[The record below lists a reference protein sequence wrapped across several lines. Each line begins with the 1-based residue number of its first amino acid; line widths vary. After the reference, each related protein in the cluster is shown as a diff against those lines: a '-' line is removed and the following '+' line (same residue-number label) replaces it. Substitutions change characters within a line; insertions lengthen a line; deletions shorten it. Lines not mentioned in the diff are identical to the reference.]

1 MKIIEG
7 VECIK
12 KYRPI
17 LAIEITSQNFA
28 NIYQLLQEINYT
40 LRTINT
46 QGEWEKDLKRTND
59 NLIFFIPEEHF

>member
-1 MKIIEG
+1 M
-7 VECIK
+7 
-12 KYRPI
+12 
-17 LAIEITSQNFA
+17 IEITSQNFA
-28 NIYQLLQEINYT
+28 DIYQLLQEINYT